1 MLFWSDGFLLPQKC
15 FSRQGGMPKI
25 LEQFP
30 LESSPESLSMKS
42 WYINT
47 PAPLP
52 LGRIT
57 EACVSGVSDSKKS
70 AWSMGDPGLILGS
83 GISSGEGNGDLLQYS
98 CLENAMDRGA
108 WQATQSMGV
117 TKSWASLRD

>member
-83 GISSGEGNGDLLQYS
+83 GISSGEGNGNLLHYS
-98 CLENAMDRGA
+98 CLKNPMDRGA
-108 WQATQSMGV
+108 WKGTVHGV
-117 TKSWASLRD
+117 AKNWT